1 MLKNAIM
8 GNEVTRAGRILGL
21 FFLLSFTSFPL
32 QGQETGEDKLGAW
45 YMYFGMNRVSERLSV
60 HTEAQFRFYETLSE
74 FNQLLLRTGLN
85 YHINEEAI
93 ATLGY
98 AYIDTDPT
106 YGDTADLLNDIKEH
120 RIFQQF
126 ILMNQVGKFKFEH
139 RYRLEQRFLD
149 SEGEKDTRHRARYRL
164 QVTLPVSKSFFLNFY
179 DEIFLNLQDEIFD
192 QNRLYAA
199 LGFKFSDKGNIQ
211 VGYLKNHF
219 SRTNFDRLQLAF
231 FYNPDLRSLF
241 NREIPD

>member
-1 MLKNAIM
+1 LSKKPFEKNQIL
-8 GNEVTRAGRILGL
+8 RAGRL
-21 FFLLSFTSFPL
+21 FALLLLMPGLLSSL
-32 QGQETGEDKLGAW
+32 GAQETGEDKLGAW
-45 YMYFGMNRVSERLSV
+45 YMYFGMNRVSERLSI
-60 HTEAQFRFYETLSE
+60 HTEAQFRYYETLSE

-85 YHINEEAI
+85 YHISEKAI

-106 YGDTADLLNDIKEH
+106 YEDSQDLLNDLKEH

-126 ILMNQVGKFKFEH
+126 ILLNKVGKFNFEH

-149 SEGEKDTRHRARYRL
+149 IEGEKDTRHRVRYRL
-164 QVTLPVSKSFFLNFY
+164 QLTFPLSQTFFLNFY
-179 DEIFLNLQDEIFD
+179 DEIFLNLQDDIFN

-199 LGFKFSDKGNIQ
+199 LGYRFSKKGNIQ

-219 SRTNFDRLQLAF
+219 DGINFDRLQFAI

-241 NREIPD
+241 QNQTPD

>member
-1 MLKNAIM
+1 MSKKPFEKNQIL
-8 GNEVTRAGRILGL
+8 RAGRL
-21 FFLLSFTSFPL
+21 FALLLLMPGLLSSL
-32 QGQETGEDKLGAW
+32 GAQETGEI
-45 YMYFGMNRVSERLSV
+45 
-60 HTEAQFRFYETLSE
+60 HTEAQFRYYETLSE

-85 YHINEEAI
+85 YHISEKAI

-106 YGDTADLLNDIKEH
+106 YEDSQDLLNDLKEH

-126 ILMNQVGKFKFEH
+126 ILLNKVGKFNFEH

-149 SEGEKDTRHRARYRL
+149 IEGEKDTRHRVRYRL
-164 QVTLPVSKSFFLNFY
+164 QLTFPLSQTFFLNFY
-179 DEIFLNLQDEIFD
+179 DEIFLNLQDDIFN

-199 LGFKFSDKGNIQ
+199 LGYRFSKKGNIQ

-219 SRTNFDRLQLAF
+219 DGINFDRLQFAI

-241 NREIPD
+241 QNQTPD